1 MNAKVFN
8 ACLLAGWFLLTLGGM
23 LFRPEVGLMVGGLAL
38 IVLTLAIAVRFGV
51 YDQESKKPAKTTDAA
66 AAS

>member
-8 ACLLAGWFLLTLGGM
+8 ACLLAGWFLLTLGGV

-51 YDQESKKPAKTTDAA
+51 YDQESKPAKATDAA